1 MVFDEVWSALRF
13 GPRLT
18 ATPPWLNLLPTVKDS
33 PVKRNPEITKDPTR
47 DTATEKPRVS
57 TQDLLRLLS
66 YTRPYRARLA
76 IALLSL
82 LIAGG
87 LGLAFP
93 QVVRMLIDAAFVE
106 RNSQKLNSLAVLL
119 VGVFAVQAGFSF
131 LRTYLLSYTGERI
144 VADVRTELYNHLTG
158 LPVAFFANRRVGELT
173 SRLASDVS
181 VVQTATTGSVT
192 ELLRL
197 TIMLVGGVII
207 IFITNTRLSLL
218 MLAIVPVVV
227 VSAHFYGRYVRR
239 LSTKVQD
246 RLAEANSVLE
256 ETLSAIRI
264 VQSFVREEYER
275 ARYRDR
281 IQESLKLAVKRA
293 VASGGFIAFIILV
306 VYSGIAIVLWFG
318 SRMVVAG
325 QMTAGDLIAFVLY
338 TFFVGGAVGGM
349 TELYGQFNQAIGA
362 TRRVFELLDTEPEIK
377 DPPNPEPL
385 ENVKGRVELIDVH
398 FTYPDERALPVL
410 KGVAVEAKPGEIIAL
425 VGPSGAGKS
434 TLVAL
439 IPRFYDVSSGSIRVD
454 GRDVRSL
461 RLADLRG
468 AIGMV
473 PQETTLFGGPVRENI
488 AYGKLGATDDEIEAV
503 ARAAHAHEFI
513 VEFPDGYDTIVG
525 ERGVKLSGGQ
535 RQRIAIA
542 RALLKNPAILILDE
556 ATSSLDSE
564 SERLVQDALETLM
577 EGRTTFVIAHRLSTV
592 RRAARIVVLD
602 EGSIVEEGTH
612 EELLAAGGL
621 YKRLYEIQFRD
632 RPLAVG
638 AVTEADW

>member
-1 MVFDEVWSALRF
+1 VRPAQRQEIKIAQDA
-13 GPRLT
+13 
-18 ATPPWLNLLPTVKDS
+18 AKD
-33 PVKRNPEITKDPTR
+33 
-47 DTATEKPRVS
+47 KPRGS
-57 TQDLLRLLS
+57 PKDLLRLLS
-66 YTRPYRARLA
+66 YAKPYRVRLA

-82 LIAGG
+82 IIAGG

-93 QVVRMLIDAAFVE
+93 QVVRLLINAAFVE
-106 RNSQKLNSLAVLL
+106 RDSAKLNRLALLL
-119 VGVFAVQAGFSF
+119 VGVFATQAGFSF

-144 VADVRTELYNHLTG
+144 VADVRTQLYNHLTG
-158 LPVAFFANRRVGELT
+158 LTVNFFANRRVGELT

-181 VVQTATTGSVT
+181 VVQTVTTGSIT
-192 ELLRL
+192 ELLRSSL
-197 TIMLVGGVII
+197 LLVGGVTI

-218 MLAIVPVVV
+218 MLAIVPVVIV
-227 VSAHFYGRYVRR
+227 AAHLYGRYVRR

-264 VQSFVREEYER
+264 VQSFVREDYER

-281 IQESLKLAVKRA
+281 IRDSLQLAVKRA

-306 VYSGIAIVLWFG
+306 VYSGIAVVLWFG
-318 SRMVVAG
+318 SRMVIAG

-362 TRRVFELLDTEPEIK
+362 TRRVFELLDTKPEIK
-377 DPPNPEPL
+377 DPDSPVPL
-385 ENVKGRVELIDVH
+385 ENVHGHVQLIDVQ
-398 FTYPDERALPVL
+398 FTYPDDRALPVL
-410 KGVAVEAKPGEIIAL
+410 KGVSVEAKSGEIIAL

-439 IPRFYDVSSGSIRVD
+439 IPRFYDVSSGAILID
-454 GRDVRSL
+454 GHDIRSL
-461 RLADLRG
+461 RLSDLRS

-488 AYGKLGATDDEIEAV
+488 AYGRLGATDEEIEAV

-513 VEFPDGYDTIVG
+513 VEFPDGYDTVVG

-577 EGRTTFVIAHRLSTV
+577 QGRTTFVIAHRLSTV
-592 RRAARIVVLD
+592 RRADRIVVLD
-602 EGSIVEEGTH
+602 DGRIVEEGTH
-612 EELLAAGGL
+612 QKLLASGGL
-621 YKRLYEIQFRD
+621 YKRLHEIQFRD
-632 RPLAVG
+632 YPTALGVAG
-638 AVTEADW
+638 EAEW

>member
-1 MVFDEVWSALRF
+1 MSASRRERKAVLQP
-13 GPRLT
+13 GDGKEKMKVSPR
-18 ATPPWLNLLPTVKDS
+18 
-33 PVKRNPEITKDPTR
+33 
-47 DTATEKPRVS
+47 
-57 TQDLLRLLS
+57 DLLRLLS
-66 YTRPYRARLA
+66 YAKPYRVRLA

-82 LIAGG
+82 LIAGA
-87 LGLAFP
+87 LGLAVP
-93 QVVRMLIDAAFVE
+93 QVVRLLIDAAFVD
-106 RNSQKLNSLAVLL
+106 RDSHKLNQLALML
-119 VGVFAVQAGFSF
+119 VGVFASQAGFSF

-144 VADVRTELYNHLTG
+144 VADVRTQVYNHLTA

-173 SRLASDVS
+173 SRMASDVS
-181 VVQTATTGSVT
+181 VVQTVTTGSIT

-197 TIMLVGGVII
+197 SIMLIGGVTI
-207 IFITNTRLSLL
+207 IFITNPRLSLL
-218 MLAIVPVVV
+218 MLAIVPVVI
-227 VSAHFYGRYVRR
+227 VSAHLYGRYVRR

-264 VQSFVREEYER
+264 VQSFVREDYER
-275 ARYRDR
+275 ARYRER
-281 IQESLKLAVKRA
+281 IQDSLKLAVKRA

-325 QMTAGDLIAFVLY
+325 QMSAGDLIAFVLY

-362 TRRVFELLDTEPEIK
+362 TRRVFELLDTKPEIK
-377 DPPNPEPL
+377 DPDNPEPL
-385 ENVKGRVELIDVH
+385 EKVRGHVHLIDVH

-410 KGVAVEAKPGEIIAL
+410 KGVTVEAKPGEIIAL

-439 IPRFYDVSSGSIRVD
+439 IPRFYDVSSGAITVD
-454 GRDVRSL
+454 GHDIRAV
-461 RLADLRG
+461 RLADLRS

-513 VEFPDGYDTIVG
+513 VEFPDGYDTVVG

-577 EGRTTFVIAHRLSTV
+577 QGRTTFVIAHRLSTV
-592 RRAARIVVLD
+592 RRADRIIVL
-602 EGSIVEEGTH
+602 ESGQLIEEGTH
-612 EELLAAGGL
+612 EELMTGGGL
-621 YKRLYEIQFRD
+621 YKRLYEIQFRE
-632 RPLAVG
+632 PLALG
-638 AVTEADW
+638 AATEAEW

>member
-1 MVFDEVWSALRF
+1 MSRLRQTPKLDLLKDES
-13 GPRLT
+13 
-18 ATPPWLNLLPTVKDS
+18 K
-33 PVKRNPEITKDPTR
+33 
-47 DTATEKPRVS
+47 EKPRVS
-57 TQDLLRLLS
+57 RRDLVRLLS
-66 YTRPYRARLA
+66 YARPYRVRLG

-82 LIAGG
+82 LVAGV

-106 RNSQKLNSLAVLL
+106 RDSAKLNRLALLL
-119 VGVFAVQAGFSF
+119 VGVFAAQAGFSF
-131 LRTYLLSYTGERI
+131 LRTYLLSYAGERI
-144 VADVRTELYNHLTG
+144 VADVRTQVYNHLTR

-181 VVQTATTGSVT
+181 VVQTVTTGSIT

-197 TIMLVGGVII
+197 SILLIGGVTI

-218 MLAIVPVVV
+218 MLAIVPVVIV
-227 VSAHFYGRYVRR
+227 GAQFYGRYVRR

-281 IQESLKLAVKRA
+281 IQDSLKLAVRRA

-306 VYSGIAIVLWFG
+306 VYSGIAVVLWYG
-318 SRMVVAG
+318 SRMVIAG
-325 QMTAGDLIAFVLY
+325 QMSAGDLIAFVLY

-349 TELYGQFNQAIGA
+349 SELYGQFNQAIGA
-362 TRRVFELLDTEPEIK
+362 TRRVFELLDTQPEIG
-377 DPPNPEPL
+377 DPENPEPL
-385 ENVKGRVELIDVH
+385 ESVTGLVQLRDVH

-410 KGVAVEAKPGEIIAL
+410 KGVTIEANPGEIIAL

-439 IPRFYDVSSGSIRVD
+439 IPRFYDVTSGAILVD
-454 GRDVRSL
+454 GHDIRSL
-461 RLADLRG
+461 RIADLRG

-473 PQETTLFGGPVRENI
+473 PQETTLFGGPIRENI
-488 AYGKLGATDDEIEAV
+488 AYGRLGASEDEIKAV
-503 ARAAHAHEFI
+503 AQAAHAQEFI
-513 VEFPDGYDTIVG
+513 AEFPDGYETIVG

-542 RALLKNPAILILDE
+542 RALLKDPAILILDE

-564 SERLVQDALETLM
+564 SEQLVQDALETLM
-577 EGRTTFVIAHRLSTV
+577 RGRTTFVIAHRLSTV
-592 RRAARIVVLD
+592 RRADRIIVLD
-602 EGSIVEEGTH
+602 EGRIVEDGTH
-612 EELLAAGGL
+612 EELLAGGGL
-621 YKRLYEIQFRD
+621 YKRLHDIQFRD
-632 RPLAVG
+632 SPLSLKAG
-638 AVTEADW
+638 SELEA

>member
-1 MVFDEVWSALRF
+1 MSASRREPKVELRSDERKEKIKVS
-13 GPRLT
+13 PR
-18 ATPPWLNLLPTVKDS
+18 
-33 PVKRNPEITKDPTR
+33 
-47 DTATEKPRVS
+47 
-57 TQDLLRLLS
+57 DLLRLLS
-66 YTRPYRARLA
+66 YARPYRVRLA

-82 LIAGG
+82 LIAGV
-87 LGLAFP
+87 LGLAVI
-93 QVVRMLIDAAFVE
+93 QVVKMLIDSAFV
-106 RNSQKLNSLAVLL
+106 NHDSQRLNQLVLVL
-119 VGVFAVQAGFSF
+119 VTMFAAQAGFSF

-144 VADVRTELYNHLTG
+144 VADVRTQLYNHLTR
-158 LPVAFFANRRVGELT
+158 LPVAFFADRRVGELT
-173 SRLASDVS
+173 SRMASDVS
-181 VVQTATTGSVT
+181 VVQTTTTGSVT

-197 TIMLVGGVII
+197 SIMLIGSVTI
-207 IFITNTRLSLL
+207 IFVTNMRLSLV
-218 MLAIVPVVV
+218 MLAIVPVVIL
-227 VSAHFYGRYVRR
+227 SAHLYGRYVRK

-264 VQSFVREEYER
+264 VQSFVREPYER

-281 IQESLKLAVKRA
+281 IQDSLKLAVKRA
-293 VASGGFIAFIILV
+293 IASGGFIAFIILV

-325 QMTAGDLIAFVLY
+325 RMTPGDLIAFVLY

-349 TELYGQFNQAIGA
+349 SELYGQFNQAIGA

-377 DPPNPEPL
+377 DPENPNPFES
-385 ENVKGRVELIDVH
+385 VQGHVQLIDVH

-410 KGVAVEAKPGEIIAL
+410 HGVTIEAKPGEIIAL

-434 TLVAL
+434 TLVSL
-439 IPRFYDVSSGSIRVD
+439 IPRFYDVSAGAITVD
-454 GRDVRSL
+454 GHDIRSVKL
-461 RLADLRG
+461 SDLRS

-577 EGRTTFVIAHRLSTV
+577 QGRTTFVIAHRLSTV
-592 RRAARIVVLD
+592 RRADRIIVLD
-602 EGSIVEEGTH
+602 GGRIVEEGTH
-612 EELLAAGGL
+612 EELMTGGGL
-621 YKRLYEIQFRD
+621 YKRLYEIQFREHPMVLGD
-632 RPLAVG
+632 DSDLALRLG
-638 AVTEADW
+638 GS

>member
-1 MVFDEVWSALRF
+1 VERRARRQELS
-13 GPRLT
+13 T
-18 ATPPWLNLLPTVKDS
+18 
-33 PVKRNPEITKDPTR
+33 TR
-47 DTATEKPRVS
+47 DEAKDAPRGS
-57 TQDLLRLLS
+57 PKDLLRLLA
-66 YTRPYRARLA
+66 YAKPYRSRLA

-82 LIAGG
+82 IVAGV

-93 QVVRMLIDAAFVE
+93 QVVRLLINAAFVE
-106 RNSQKLNSLAVLL
+106 RDSAKLNRLALLL
-119 VGVFAVQAGFSF
+119 VGVFATQAGFSF

-144 VADVRTELYNHLTG
+144 VADVRTQVYNHLTS
-158 LPVAFFANRRVGELT
+158 LPVSFFANRRVGELT

-181 VVQTATTGSVT
+181 VVQTVTTGSIT
-192 ELLRL
+192 ELLRSSL
-197 TIMLVGGVII
+197 LLIGGVTI
-207 IFITNTRLSLL
+207 IFVTNFRLSLL
-218 MLAIVPVVV
+218 MLAIVPVVI
-227 VSAHFYGRYVRR
+227 VSAHLYGRYVRK

-264 VQSFVREEYER
+264 VQSFVREPYER
-275 ARYRDR
+275 DRYRDR
-281 IQESLKLAVKRA
+281 IQESLQLAVKRA

-306 VYSGIAIVLWFG
+306 VYSGIAVVLWFG
-318 SRMVVAG
+318 SRMVISG

-362 TRRVFELLDTEPEIK
+362 TRRVFELLDTKPEIK
-377 DPPNPEPL
+377 DPENPEQL
-385 ENVKGRVELIDVH
+385 KNVRGHVRLKDMH
-398 FTYPDERALPVL
+398 FTYPDERAMPVL
-410 KGVAVEAKPGEIIAL
+410 NGISIEARPGEIIAL

-439 IPRFYDVSSGSIRVD
+439 IPRFYDVTSGSILID
-454 GRDVRSL
+454 GHDIRSL
-461 RLADLRG
+461 RLADLRS

-473 PQETTLFGGPVRENI
+473 PQETTLFGGPIRENI
-488 AYGKLGATDDEIEAV
+488 AYGKLNATDEEIQAV

-513 VEFPDGYDTIVG
+513 AEFPDGYDTIVG

-542 RALLKNPAILILDE
+542 RALLKDPAILILDE

-577 EGRTTFVIAHRLSTV
+577 QGRTTFVIAHRLSTV
-592 RRAARIVVLD
+592 RRADRIVVLD
-602 EGSIVEEGTH
+602 QGRIVEEGTH
-612 EELLAAGGL
+612 EQLLSNAGL
-621 YKRLYEIQFRD
+621 YKRLHEIQFRD
-632 RPLAVG
+632 YPAVDVVSQ
-638 AVTEADW
+638 AEW

>member
-1 MVFDEVWSALRF
+1 MNGSSRHRDISPTTDATKEKVKGS
-13 GPRLT
+13 PR
-18 ATPPWLNLLPTVKDS
+18 
-33 PVKRNPEITKDPTR
+33 
-47 DTATEKPRVS
+47 
-57 TQDLLRLLS
+57 DLLRLLS
-66 YTRPYRARLA
+66 YAKPYRLKLG

-93 QVVRMLIDAAFVE
+93 QVVGMLIDAAFVL
-106 RNSQKLNSLAVLL
+106 RDSHKLNQFALLL
-119 VGVFAVQAGFSF
+119 VALFALQAGFSF

-144 VADVRTELYNHLTG
+144 VADVRTQLYNHLTS
-158 LPVAFFANRRVGELT
+158 LPVSFFADRRVGELT
-173 SRLASDVS
+173 SRLASDVT
-181 VVQTATTGSVT
+181 VVQTVTTGSIT
-192 ELLRL
+192 ELLRSGIL
-197 TIMLVGGVII
+197 LVGGITI
-207 IFITNTRLSLL
+207 IFITNVRLSLL
-218 MLAIVPVVV
+218 MLAIVPVVII
-227 VSAHFYGRYVRR
+227 SAHLYGRYVRK
-239 LSTKVQD
+239 LSTQVQD
-246 RLAEANSVLE
+246 RLAEASSVLE

-281 IQESLKLAVKRA
+281 IQDSLKLAVKRA

-306 VYSGIAIVLWFG
+306 VYSGIAVVLWFG
-318 SRMVVAG
+318 SRMVISG
-325 QMTAGDLIAFVLY
+325 QMSAGDLIKFVLY

-362 TRRVFELLDTEPEIK
+362 TRRVFELLDTKPEIK
-377 DPPNPEPL
+377 DPENPEPL
-385 ENVKGRVELIDVH
+385 EKVQGHVELIDVQ

-410 KGVAVEAKPGEIIAL
+410 KGVTIEAKPGEIIAL

-439 IPRFYDVSSGSIRVD
+439 IPRFYDVSSGAILIDGHDIRA
-454 GRDVRSL
+454 L

-468 AIGMV
+468 AVGMV
-473 PQETTLFGGPVRENI
+473 PQETTLFGGPIRENI
-488 AYGKLGATDDEIEAV
+488 AYGKLEAADDEIEAV

-513 VEFPDGYDTIVG
+513 SEFPDGYDTVVG

-577 EGRTTFVIAHRLSTV
+577 QGRTTFVIAHRLSTV
-592 RRAARIVVLD
+592 RRADRIIVLD
-602 EGSIVEEGTH
+602 EGRIVEDGTH
-612 EELLAAGGL
+612 EELLAGGGL
-621 YKRLYEIQFRD
+621 YKRLYEIQFREY
-632 RPLAVG
+632 PVALG
-638 AVTEADW
+638 AATEAEW

>member
-1 MVFDEVWSALRF
+1 MKLVFI
-13 GPRLT
+13 
-18 ATPPWLNLLPTVKDS
+18 VKGSVAQHDS
-33 PVKRNPEITKDPTR
+33 VTSQQTTK
-47 DTATEKPRVS
+47 EKPRVS
-57 TQDLLRLLS
+57 PRDLLRLLA
-66 YTRPYRARLA
+66 YTRPYRVRLA

-82 LIAGG
+82 LIAGA

-93 QVVRMLIDAAFVE
+93 QVVRMLIDAAFVD
-106 RNSQKLNSLAVLL
+106 RDSHKLNRLALLL
-119 VGVFAVQAGFSF
+119 VAVFASQAAFSF

-144 VADVRTELYNHLTG
+144 VADVRTQVYNHLTG

-197 TIMLVGGVII
+197 SLMLVGGVTI
-207 IFITNTRLSLL
+207 IFITNTRLTLL
-218 MLAIVPVVV
+218 MLAIVPVVIV
-227 VSAHFYGRYVRR
+227 AAHFYGRYVRR
-239 LSTKVQD
+239 LSTEVQD

-264 VQSFVREEYER
+264 VQSFVREAYER

-281 IQESLKLAVKRA
+281 IQDSLKLAVKRA
-293 VASGGFIAFIILV
+293 VASAGFIAFIILV
-306 VYSGIAIVLWFG
+306 VYSGIAVVLWFG

-325 QMTAGDLIAFVLY
+325 QMSAGDLIAFVLY

-362 TRRVFELLDTEPEIK
+362 TRRVFELLDTKPEIK
-377 DPPNPEPL
+377 DPDDPERL
-385 ENVKGRVELIDVH
+385 ENVRGRVQLIDVH
-398 FTYPDERALPVL
+398 FSYPDERALPVL
-410 KGVAVEAKPGEIIAL
+410 KGVTIEAKPGEIIAL

-439 IPRFYDVSSGSIRVD
+439 IPRFYDASSGAILVD
-454 GRDVRSL
+454 GHDIRSV

-503 ARAAHAHEFI
+503 ARAAHAHEFV
-513 VEFPDGYDTIVG
+513 VEFPDGYNTIVG

-592 RRAARIVVLD
+592 RRADRIVVLD
-602 EGSIVEEGTH
+602 AGRIVEEGTH
-612 EELLAAGGL
+612 EELLANGGL

-632 RPLAVG
+632 YASAEALAS
-638 AVTEADW
+638 EAEW

>member
-1 MVFDEVWSALRF
+1 MK
-13 GPRLT
+13 
-18 ATPPWLNLLPTVKDS
+18 LLPIVADS
-33 PVKRNPEITKDPTR
+33 TTKQSAGKAVDAPK
-47 DTATEKPRVS
+47 EKPRVS
-57 TQDLLRLLS
+57 KQDVLRLLS

-76 IALLSL
+76 IALFSL
-82 LIAGG
+82 LVAGA

-106 RNSQKLNSLAVLL
+106 RDSAKLNKLALLL
-119 VGVFAVQAGFSF
+119 VGVFAAQAAFSF

-144 VADVRTELYNHLTG
+144 VADVRTQVYNHLTG
-158 LPVAFFANRRVGELT
+158 LPVSFFANRRVGELT

-181 VVQTATTGSVT
+181 VVQTVTTGSVT

-197 TIMLVGGVII
+197 SLLLVGGVVI

-218 MLAIVPVVV
+218 MMAIVPVVIV
-227 VSAHFYGRYVRR
+227 AAHFYGRYVRR
-239 LSTKVQD
+239 LSTQVQD

-281 IQESLKLAVKRA
+281 IQDSLKLAVKRA

-306 VYSGIAIVLWFG
+306 VYSGIAVVLWFG
-318 SRMVVAG
+318 ARMVVAG
-325 QMTAGDLIAFVLY
+325 QMSAGDLIAFVLY

-362 TRRVFELLDTEPEIK
+362 TRRVFELLDTDPEIR
-377 DPPNPEPL
+377 DPADPEPL
-385 ENVKGRVELIDVH
+385 EGVRGHVQLIDLQ
-398 FTYPDERALPVL
+398 FTYPDDRALPVL
-410 KGVAVEAKPGEIIAL
+410 KGVNIEAKPGEIIAL

-434 TLVAL
+434 TLAAL
-439 IPRFYDVSSGSIRVD
+439 IPRFYDVTSGEILID
-454 GRDVRSL
+454 GHDVRSV
-461 RLADLRG
+461 RLADLRS
-468 AIGMV
+468 AIGVV
-473 PQETTLFGGPVRENI
+473 PQETTLFGGPIRENI
-488 AYGKLGATDDEIEAV
+488 AYGRLGASADEIEAV

-513 VEFPDGYDTIVG
+513 SEFPDGYDTVVG

-535 RQRIAIA
+535 RQRVAIA

-577 EGRTTFVIAHRLSTV
+577 RGRTTFVIAHRLSTV
-592 RRAARIVVLD
+592 RRADRIVVLD
-602 EGSIVEEGTH
+602 QGRIVEKGTH
-612 EELLAAGGL
+612 AELLIREGL

-632 RPLAVG
+632 YGL
-638 AVTEADW
+638 TEAVASEAEW

>member
-1 MVFDEVWSALRF
+1 MKGVSAQHQSNI
-13 GPRLT
+13 G
-18 ATPPWLNLLPTVKDS
+18 NDS
-33 PVKRNPEITKDPTR
+33 AK
-47 DTATEKPRVS
+47 EKPKGSPR
-57 TQDLLRLLS
+57 DLLRLLS
-66 YTRPYRARLA
+66 YAKPYRVRLA

-82 LIAGG
+82 LVAGG

-93 QVVRMLIDAAFVE
+93 QVVGMLIDAAFVL
-106 RNSQKLNSLAVLL
+106 RDSHKLNQFALLL
-119 VGVFAVQAGFSF
+119 VGLFAAQAGFSF

-144 VADVRTELYNHLTG
+144 VADVRTQLYNHLTG
-158 LPVAFFANRRVGELT
+158 LPVSFFADRRVGELT
-173 SRLASDVS
+173 SRMASDVT
-181 VVQTATTGSVT
+181 VVQTVTTGSVT
-192 ELLRL
+192 ELLRSGIL
-197 TIMLVGGVII
+197 LVGGITI
-207 IFITNTRLSLL
+207 IFITNVRLSLL
-218 MLAIVPVVV
+218 MLAIVPVVI
-227 VSAHFYGRYVRR
+227 VSAHLYGRYVRK
-239 LSTKVQD
+239 LSTQVQD
-246 RLAEANSVLE
+246 RLAEASSVLE

-281 IQESLKLAVKRA
+281 IQDSLKLAVKRA

-306 VYSGIAIVLWFG
+306 VYSGIAVVLWFG
-318 SRMVVAG
+318 SRMVISG
-325 QMTAGDLIAFVLY
+325 QMTAGDLIKFVLY

-362 TRRVFELLDTEPEIK
+362 TRRVFELLDTKPDIK
-377 DPPNPEPL
+377 DPDNPEPL
-385 ENVKGRVELIDVH
+385 DKVEGRVQLADVH
-398 FTYPDERALPVL
+398 FTYPDERSLPVL
-410 KGVAVEAKPGEIIAL
+410 KGVTIEANPGEIIAL

-439 IPRFYDVSSGSIRVD
+439 IPRFYDVSSGAILVD
-454 GRDVRSL
+454 GHDIRSL

-473 PQETTLFGGPVRENI
+473 PQETTLFGGPIRENI
-488 AYGKLGATDDEIEAV
+488 GYGKLGADDDEIESV

-513 VEFPDGYDTIVG
+513 SEFPDGYDTVVG

-542 RALLKNPAILILDE
+542 RALLKDPAILILDE

-592 RRAARIVVLD
+592 RRADRIIVLD
-602 EGSIVEEGTH
+602 EGRIVEEGTH
-612 EELLAAGGL
+612 EELLDAGGL
-621 YKRLYEIQFRD
+621 YKRLHEIQFRD
-632 RPLAVG
+632 YPVVLKA
-638 AVTEADW
+638 ASEAEW

>member
-1 MVFDEVWSALRF
+1 VKGSVAQQDGV
-13 GPRLT
+13 T
-18 ATPPWLNLLPTVKDS
+18 AQET
-33 PVKRNPEITKDPTR
+33 TK
-47 DTATEKPRVS
+47 EKPRVS
-57 TQDLLRLLS
+57 TRDLLRLLA
-66 YTRPYRARLA
+66 YTRPYRVRLA

-82 LIAGG
+82 LIAGA

-93 QVVRMLIDAAFVE
+93 QVVRMLIDAAFVD
-106 RNSQKLNSLAVLL
+106 RDSHKLNRLALLL
-119 VGVFAVQAGFSF
+119 VAVFASQAAFSF

-144 VADVRTELYNHLTG
+144 VADVRTQVYNHLTG

-192 ELLRL
+192 ELLRVCL
-197 TIMLVGGVII
+197 MLVGGVTI
-207 IFITNTRLSLL
+207 IFITNTRLTLL
-218 MLAIVPVVV
+218 MLAIVPVVIV
-227 VSAHFYGRYVRR
+227 AAHFYGRYVRR
-239 LSTKVQD
+239 LSTQVQD

-281 IQESLKLAVKRA
+281 IQDSLKLAVKRA
-293 VASGGFIAFIILV
+293 VASAGFIAFIILV
-306 VYSGIAIVLWFG
+306 VYSGIAVVLWFG

-325 QMTAGDLIAFVLY
+325 QMSAGDLIAFVLY

-362 TRRVFELLDTEPEIK
+362 TRRVFELLDTKPEIK
-377 DPPNPEPL
+377 DPDDPERL
-385 ENVKGRVELIDVH
+385 ENVRGRVQLIDVH
-398 FTYPDERALPVL
+398 FSYPDERALPVL
-410 KGVAVEAKPGEIIAL
+410 KGVTIEAKPGEIIAL

-439 IPRFYDVSSGSIRVD
+439 IPRFYDASSGAILVD
-454 GRDVRSL
+454 GHDIRSV

-488 AYGKLGATDDEIEAV
+488 AYGKLGAGDDEIEAV
-503 ARAAHAHEFI
+503 ARAAHAHEFV

-592 RRAARIVVLD
+592 RRADRIVVLD
-602 EGSIVEEGTH
+602 GGRIVEEGTH
-612 EELLAAGGL
+612 EELLANAGL

-632 RPLAVG
+632 YASAEALAS
-638 AVTEADW
+638 EAEW

>member
-1 MVFDEVWSALRF
+1 V
-13 GPRLT
+13 
-18 ATPPWLNLLPTVKDS
+18 
-33 PVKRNPEITKDPTR
+33 
-47 DTATEKPRVS
+47 
-57 TQDLLRLLS
+57 
-66 YTRPYRARLA
+66 RLA

-82 LIAGG
+82 LIAGA

-93 QVVRMLIDAAFVE
+93 QVVRMLIDAAFVD
-106 RNSQKLNSLAVLL
+106 RDSHKLNRLALLL
-119 VGVFAVQAGFSF
+119 VAVFASQAAFSF

-144 VADVRTELYNHLTG
+144 VADVRTQVYNHLTG

-197 TIMLVGGVII
+197 SLMLVGGVTI
-207 IFITNTRLSLL
+207 IFITNTRLTLL
-218 MLAIVPVVV
+218 MLAIVPVVIV
-227 VSAHFYGRYVRR
+227 AAHFYGRYVRR
-239 LSTKVQD
+239 LSTQVQD

-264 VQSFVREEYER
+264 VQSFVREGYER

-281 IQESLKLAVKRA
+281 IQDSLKLAVRRA
-293 VASGGFIAFIILV
+293 VASAGFIAFIILV
-306 VYSGIAIVLWFG
+306 VYSGIAVVLWFG

-325 QMTAGDLIAFVLY
+325 QMSAGDLIAFVLY

-362 TRRVFELLDTEPEIK
+362 TRRVFELLDTKPEIK
-377 DPPNPEPL
+377 DPDDPEPL
-385 ENVKGRVELIDVH
+385 ENVRGRVQLIDVQ
-398 FTYPDERALPVL
+398 FSYPDERALPVL
-410 KGVAVEAKPGEIIAL
+410 KGVTIEAKPGEIIAL

-439 IPRFYDVSSGSIRVD
+439 IPRFYDASSGAILVD
-454 GRDVRSL
+454 GHDIRSV

-503 ARAAHAHEFI
+503 ARAAHAHEFV

-592 RRAARIVVLD
+592 RRADRIVVLD
-602 EGSIVEEGTH
+602 AGMIVEEGTH
-612 EELLAAGGL
+612 EELLANGGL

-632 RPLAVG
+632 YASAEALAS
-638 AVTEADW
+638 EAEW